1 VHEAEVVS
9 LYFDMQ
15 TSGVELWLMGA
26 EAWMRCSVV
35 RRGITHDL
43 DVLVEVGALERLRPD
58 A

>member
-35 RRGITHDL
+35 RRGITTTWTFSSRW
-43 DVLVEVGALERLRPD
+43 ER
-58 A
+58 